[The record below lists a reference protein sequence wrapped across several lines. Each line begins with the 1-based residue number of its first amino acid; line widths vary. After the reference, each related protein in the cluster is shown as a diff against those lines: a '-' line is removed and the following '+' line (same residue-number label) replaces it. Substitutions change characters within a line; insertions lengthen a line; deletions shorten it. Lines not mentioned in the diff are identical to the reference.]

1 MRSRNFQVDAD
12 RNNGASR
19 NNADTVRMSDTEVEA
34 GIAQNFRLS
43 VGPIAE
49 TQLASR
55 YATQLAEY
63 LTQLVTACNET
74 SLVLAPDEATSSC
87 PFVLC

>member
-1 MRSRNFQVDAD
+1 M
-12 RNNGASR
+12 
-19 NNADTVRMSDTEVEA
+19 
-34 GIAQNFRLS
+34 
-43 VGPIAE
+43 GPIAE

-55 YATQLAEY
+55 YAAELAEY